1 MTKRILFILAFLEGC
16 LVMTLELTIPHVLS
30 PILGNSLNTWA
41 TLIMMS
47 VGGLALGYF
56 LGAYLSSKKLSSTH
70 DSSSKAL
77 LVLTACVSILGILTL
92 FLVDYA
98 NSGSLLED
106 EISSAYLTAIIGL
119 FLPSILLA
127 ATTPVLI
134 AELSLSTSNA
144 GTLYAYSTW
153 GGILFTLLSGFV
165 FIPDYGLI
173 KTLQIATFLSIVM
186 LAIIAY
192 FQGGKLRYLS
202 YGAIVVGL
210 LSFGIG
216 KFNLTEKENVKVL
229 ELKEGLNGQL
239 MVVETTLNDST
250 VDRTLFIN
258 RMGQTWVRITN
269 GNSIAS
275 LWSYPGILKSL
286 ASCHGKQ
293 VSNALVL
300 GLGGG
305 IVPLFL
311 SDKQNLNYS
320 IDAVELDPD
329 IIRFSKDYF
338 SLPDDINVI
347 QDDARRVLNANK
359 NEYDL
364 IVMDIFNG
372 EIAPSHVLSV
382 EAFDRVKNALT
393 DRGIV
398 IINFNGN
405 ITGEAGISG
414 RSLYKTLIQ
423 SGFHVQMLPTFEE
436 GERNRNNL
444 FVATLKP
451 LDLEKKMTIPIT
463 YFKNGKL
470 ETYGI
475 KENLFNFKNL
485 DLSDAIVI
493 TDDYPMMEQINQ
505 VAARQWREDYL
516 KNVTLKYREQG
527 IPLIK

>member
-1 MTKRILFILAFLEGC
+1 MNRQILLLLAFIEGGV
-16 LVMTLELTIPHVLS
+16 VMTLELTVPHVLS

-56 LGAYLSSKKLSSTH
+56 LGAFLSSRKISSTQE
-70 DSSSKAL
+70 SKSKAIL
-77 LVLTACVSILGILTL
+77 FLTSGVSLLGILTL

-106 EISSAYLTAIIGL
+106 EINSAYLTAIMGL

-134 AELSLSTSNA
+134 AELSLSNSNA

-173 KTLQIATFLSIVM
+173 KTLQIATFLSTVM
-186 LAIIAY
+186 LALIAY

-216 KFNLTEKENVKVL
+216 TFNLTEKENVKVL

-239 MVVETTLNDST
+239 MVVETTQNDST

-258 RMGQTWVRITN
+258 RMGQTWIRITN

-286 ASCHGKQ
+286 ASCHGKEA
-293 VSNALVL
+293 SNALIL

-311 SDKQNLNYS
+311 SDKQNLNYT

-329 IIRFSKDYF
+329 IIRFSKEYF

-372 EIAPSHVLSV
+372 EIAPSHVLSI
-382 EAFDRVKNALT
+382 EAFEKVKKALS

-414 RSLYKTLIQ
+414 RSLYKTLLQ

-463 YFKNGKL
+463 YFKNGELK
-470 ETYGI
+470 TYSV
-475 KENLFNFKNL
+475 KQNLFNFNNL
-485 DLSDAIVI
+485 DI
-493 TDDYPMMEQINQ
+493 TDALIISDDFPLMEKINQ
-505 VAARQWREDYL
+505 LAARQWREDYL
-516 KNVTLKYREQG
+516 RNVTLKYRDQG

>member
-1 MTKRILFILAFLEGC
+1 MTKRILFFLAFLEGS

-30 PILGNSLNTWA
+30 PILGNSMNTWA
-41 TLIMMS
+41 ILIMLS
-47 VGGLALGYF
+47 VGGLAIGYF
-56 LGAYLSSKKLSSTH
+56 LGAFLSAKKNNETSNSKSS
-70 DSSSKAL
+70 AL
-77 LVLTACVSILGILTL
+77 LVLTACVALLGIITL
-92 FLVDYA
+92 FLVDIS
-98 NSGSLLED
+98 NRGSLLED
-106 EISSAYLTAIIGL
+106 EISSAYTIAICGL

-127 ATTPVLI
+127 ATTPILI
-134 AELSLSTSNA
+134 AKLSRETSTA
-144 GTLYAYSTW
+144 GTLYAFSTW
-153 GGILFTLLSGFV
+153 GGVLFTLLSGFI
-165 FIPDYGLI
+165 FIPDHGLI
-173 KTLQIATFLSIVM
+173 KTLQIATFLSTVMFAIV
-186 LAIIAY
+186 AFY
-192 FQGGKLRYLS
+192 RGGRFRFFS
-202 YGAIVVGL
+202 FGAIGIGFL
-210 LSFGIG
+210 TFGIG
-216 KFNLTEKENVKVL
+216 KFSLHETNNVKVL

-239 MVVETTLNDST
+239 MVVETEINDST

-269 GNSIAS
+269 GTSIAS

-293 VSNALVL
+293 SSNALVL

-311 SDKQNLNYS
+311 SDKQNLNYT
-320 IDAVELDPD
+320 IDAVELDKD
-329 IIRFSKDYF
+329 IIRFSKEYF

-347 QDDARRVLNANK
+347 EDDARRVLNANK
-359 NEYDL
+359 NLYDL

-382 EAFDRVKNALT
+382 EAFEKVKTALT

-414 RSLYKTLIQ
+414 RSLYKTLIHA
-423 SGFHVQMLPTFEE
+423 GFQVQMLPTFEE

-475 KENLFNFKNL
+475 KQNLFNFDKL
-485 DLSDAIVI
+485 DLSDALII
-493 TDDYPMMEQINQ
+493 TDDYPLMEQINQ
-505 VAARQWREDYL
+505 MAARQWREDYL
-516 KNVTLKYREQG
+516 KNVTLKYRDQG